1 MDALS
6 LVKWRLMKRAAALN
20 GLLLLCTIAV
30 LAARLHS
37 NTFSLLALF
46 CMLGH
51 SVLTAAISPGA
62 SEDDLRSSPVLE
74 RILFF
79 SSISGAAAALLY
91 WSQRPPTPCGA
102 IASGPG
108 LAMVLA
114 WCCVPVLGMKSQM
127 HYWPAGRTAV
137 SIMGVLQVARVT
149 AQTHAVRLAGTLSAL
164 GASDLL
170 PMSVAE
176 RCQAHGLFLPGQV
189 SWASAI
195 SFGWLALSLGLLLT
209 PAIRTTLASLLGSFG
224 LRAACVVHLNEGI
237 LLEPSDERGRADGA
251 LDDGASTV
259 ESSGIFGGKKASL
272 WSGWSASWSDA
283 GETYQ
288 AKLTRRLG
296 GCNTLPR
303 DFATM
308 QKVIQEAKASLMQ
321 EEARKATRRAADHGK
336 AHGRLVWQLVRRA
349 QKRPECLLSILP
361 RDALRLIVERFIA
374 DETVRLEE
382 LYLTRVRAGATSYR
396 G

>member
-1 MDALS
+1 MAAMDAQS
-6 LVKWRLMKRAAALN
+6 LVKWRLMKRAAALQA
-20 GLLLLCTIAV
+20 LICTIAV
-30 LAARLHS
+30 LAARIHS
-37 NTFSLLALF
+37 TSSLLGIF
-46 CMLGH
+46 CM
-51 SVLTAAISPGA
+51 VANAVITAVISPGA
-62 SEDDLRSSPVLE
+62 SEDDLRSSPVLD
-74 RILFF
+74 RIMFF
-79 SSISGAAAALLY
+79 SSSSAAAMALLV
-91 WSQRPPTPCGA
+91 WSQRPPTPCDA

-127 HYWPAGRTAV
+127 HYWPAARTAA

-149 AQTHAVRLAGTLSAL
+149 AQTHAVCLAGTLSAL

-209 PAIRTTLASLLGSFG
+209 PVTRTTLASLPGSFG
-224 LRAACVVHLNEGI
+224 LPAAYVVHLNQGI
-237 LLEPSDERGRADGA
+237 LLEPSDERRRADGA
-251 LDDGASTV
+251 LDGSASTV
-259 ESSGIFGGKKASL
+259 ESSGIFGGKKSSL

-283 GETYQ
+283 GETHQ
-288 AKLTRRLG
+288 AKLTRMLG
-296 GCNTLPR
+296 GGSTLPR

-308 QKVIQEAKASLMQ
+308 QRVIQEAKARLMQ
-321 EEARKATRRAADHGK
+321 GEARKATRRAADHGK

-349 QKRPECLLSILP
+349 QKRPECLLSIVP